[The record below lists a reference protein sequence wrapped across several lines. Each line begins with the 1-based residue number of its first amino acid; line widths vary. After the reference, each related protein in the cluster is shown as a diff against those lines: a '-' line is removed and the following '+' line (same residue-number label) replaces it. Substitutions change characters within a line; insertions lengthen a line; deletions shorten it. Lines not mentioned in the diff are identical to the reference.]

1 MAGTEKKKQTFVKEQ
16 IVSAKKYEDEVDIVN
31 ALLDEDKSYTLAEVD
46 NIIDEFKKGRVN

>member
-1 MAGTEKKKQTFVKEQ
+1 MAGTEKKKQTFVKAQ

-31 ALLDEDKSYTLAEVD
+31 ALLDEGKSYTLAEVD

>member
-31 ALLDEDKSYTLAEVD
+31 ALLDEGKSYTLAEVD